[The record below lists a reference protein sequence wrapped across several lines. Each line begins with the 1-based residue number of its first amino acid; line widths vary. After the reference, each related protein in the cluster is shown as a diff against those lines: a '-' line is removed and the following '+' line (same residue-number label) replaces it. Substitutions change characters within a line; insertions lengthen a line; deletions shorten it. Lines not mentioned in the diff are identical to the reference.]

1 MEKYL
6 SSTCHPSSSIVPWL
20 VLAYWLRPCSDLFKG
35 PTLNCGGME
44 MSKPRETWFWTVKFD
59 GMFSSGEIW
68 SPEISEFVA
77 WSAKCGWRCGW
88 CKSLC
93 LPPTVPSNPDKAKLL
108 GTRTKLHAQV
118 LLSFSSSFQR
128 KSSKWSVGY
137 SLTHVRVDEFIL
149 D

>member
-1 MEKYL
+1 
-6 SSTCHPSSSIVPWL
+6 
-20 VLAYWLRPCSDLFKG
+20 
-35 PTLNCGGME
+35 
-44 MSKPRETWFWTVKFD
+44 
-59 GMFSSGEIW
+59 
-68 SPEISEFVA
+68 
-77 WSAKCGWRCGW
+77 
-88 CKSLC
+88 
-93 LPPTVPSNPDKAKLL
+93 VPSNPDKAKLL